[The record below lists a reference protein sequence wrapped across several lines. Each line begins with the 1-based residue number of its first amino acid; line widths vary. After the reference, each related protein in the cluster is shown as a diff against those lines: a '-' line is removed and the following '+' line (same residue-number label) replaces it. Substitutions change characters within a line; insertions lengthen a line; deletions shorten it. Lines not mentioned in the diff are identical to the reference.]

1 MKFYEL
7 TKENMQLKEMLEKE
21 EITELDYQENKE
33 MLMELIKDKA
43 IDLVLVNKTFEND
56 IEGIDNFIK
65 VLQDKKKALI
75 TKQENF
81 NKYIQFN
88 MEEMKLDKI
97 DTSLGKISIK
107 EYKKTTVNEELLG
120 NDAYDYVRK
129 MKTQKELKELGYENA
144 LETEVTKKL
153 YIK

>member
-97 DTSLGKISIK
+97 DTPLGKISIK

-129 MKTQKELKELGYENA
+129 MKTQKELKELGYEKA

>member
-65 VLQDKKKALI
+65 ILQDKKKALI

-97 DTSLGKISIK
+97 DTPLGKISIK

>member
-33 MLMELIKDKA
+33 MLMELIKDKT

-65 VLQDKKKALI
+65 ILQDKKKALI

-97 DTSLGKISIK
+97 DTPLGKISIK

>member
-1 MKFYEL
+1 MKFYQL

-97 DTSLGKISIK
+97 DTPLGKISIK

>member
-97 DTSLGKISIK
+97 DTPLGKISIK

>member
-1 MKFYEL
+1 MKFYQL

-97 DTSLGKISIK
+97 DTPLGKISIK

-129 MKTQKELKELGYENA
+129 MKTQKELKELGYEKA

>member
-1 MKFYEL
+1 MKFYQL

-33 MLMELIKDKA
+33 MLMELIKDKT

-97 DTSLGKISIK
+97 DTPLGKISIK

-129 MKTQKELKELGYENA
+129 MKTQKELKELGYEKA

>member
-1 MKFYEL
+1 MKFYQL

-33 MLMELIKDKA
+33 MLMELIKDKT

-97 DTSLGKISIK
+97 DTPLGKISIK

>member
-1 MKFYEL
+1 MKFYQL

-65 VLQDKKKALI
+65 ILQDKKKALI

-97 DTSLGKISIK
+97 DTPLGKISIK

>member
-1 MKFYEL
+1 
-7 TKENMQLKEMLEKE
+7 MLEKE

-97 DTSLGKISIK
+97 DTPLGKISIK